1 VRGDVRQRLADIADR
16 LTTPDRTA
24 EPHVLEGRPATE
36 IVAEA
41 GRSGAD
47 LVVIGARGVSAAHR
61 LLLGS
66 VSAEVADHAP
76 CPVLVA
82 RTASVD
88 RLQIA
93 TDGSADGE
101 RATAF
106 VASCGLFDTSRIRV
120 VSVIDPTLPWWAA
133 MAPTDATIA
142 GDTYAGASDAARGRA
157 AVAVDTA
164 GWLLG
169 TPSTTIARTGVDGDV
184 ASAILAEARACE
196 ADVVAVGTRGN
207 SGVKRLLLGSVSRN
221 VLHHAPMSVLIVRP
235 TVASRSTSQREE
247 PVAAAV

>member
-1 VRGDVRQRLADIADR
+1 MTYGITGAGGQLGTSALRHL
-16 LTTPDRTA
+16 LTRVPASQVVAITRTPDKPQ
-24 EPHVLEGRPATE
+24 EF
-36 IVAEA
+36 A
-41 GRSGAD
+41 GRGEQLRAGD
-47 LVVIGARGVSAAHR
+47 FKDPAGLTQA
-61 LLLGS
+61 L
-66 VSAEVADHAP
+66 
-76 CPVLVA
+76 
-82 RTASVD
+82 ASVD
-88 RLQIA
+88 RLLIA

-106 VASCGLFDTSRIRV
+106 VASCGLFDTSRIRG

-184 ASAILAEARACE
+184 ASAILAEARAWE